1 MEFRT
6 FFSNPKF
13 MALSGLITMGCKL
26 VVAGSLAI
34 VMSFCMNKNVFFAGA
49 FILYPIVALICD
61 IALYVNKDKIWTTL
75 PNNVSS
81 DWQTTPEQLLEY
93 AKNLPKI
100 RLMRFLTCWF
110 LIPFI
115 DFGAGWM
122 IVVSTMIAIAMGFVV
137 CSLFDLAWVNI
148 FKLKKPALIRNS
160 VEQQKNL
167 ALWNRRLDEDFNSS
181 ISAQLAR
188 NCNSTAAGSSA
199 WYAQQAF
206 NSRK

>member
-6 FFSNPKF
+6 LLSKPKV

-26 VVAGSLAI
+26 IVAGSLAI
-34 VMSFCMNKNVFFAGA
+34 VMRFCMNKNVFFAGT
-49 FILYPIVALICD
+49 FILYPTIALIFD
-61 IALYVNKDKIWTTL
+61 ITLYVNKDKVWTTL
-75 PNNVSS
+75 PDNVPSE
-81 DWQTTPEQLLEY
+81 WQTTQEQLFTY

-115 DFGAGWM
+115 DFGTGWM
-122 IVVSTMIAIAMGFVV
+122 IVVSIMIAIAMGFVV
-137 CSLFDLAWVNI
+137 CSLFDLVWVNI

-167 ALWNRRLDEDFNSS
+167 ALWNRRLDEDFNSR
-181 ISAQLAR
+181 ISEQLAR
-188 NCNSTAAGSSA
+188 NCNSTAVGSSA

-206 NSRK
+206 NSR